1 MIDLSNA
8 RPLHASWTVR
18 LAALVLLAMVVV
30 GGWTS
35 QAEGQDGGDAG
46 VVATEA
52 RIVAV
57 DAVDASVGV
66 EIIGLDPET
75 PASAVE
81 LLVEGEAVSA
91 SSVTTTVDE
100 GRTAEVVLVVD
111 AHVRGAAGD
120 LMAAITEQLQSAT
133 ADSASTTSIAV
144 VSAGDGALILSH
156 PTTDRSRTLAALDE
170 VTFRNSSALYSG
182 VERGAGLFTDD
193 PTTVKTMIV
202 ATTGADEG
210 STVTSAEGQVALL
223 QRGAQ
228 LITIGYQGSD
238 VSLEAMSNHTAG
250 LTYQA
255 STAEALQDAVVSAM
269 VAAEGRTVVSFEPG
283 QLAQARTSVAMTI
296 GGQVFDFS
304 YPADVRTANP
314 LQLAPEAAAGSSSF
328 ALFQTSAGLYLALLL
343 AFIGISLGVWS
354 LGSILAGGDAR
365 LEGVLA
371 RYAEDGAAS
380 DAELEDMVVQ
390 SALLQRAVVV
400 SESFAER
407 QGFLSRVEGLLERAN
422 LPVRPGEGMFI
433 LSAIVLL
440 SSMFGLVIT
449 RSVLAALIFGVLAV
463 GITFFVVRFLGGR
476 RLRTFESQLPDT
488 LQLLSGTLRAG
499 YSLPQGLEAV
509 SNEIADPMGQ
519 ELRRAMTEAR
529 LGREMEDALT
539 GIADRMSSP
548 DFAWTVMAIGIQ
560 REVGGNLNEL
570 LMSVSDTMVARDRLK
585 REISALTAE
594 GKMSAGV
601 LSFLPPGLGA
611 VMWVINPEYI
621 SVLFVETMG
630 NVLLGLGVLS
640 ATVGLAWMKKVITV
654 DV

>member
-1 MIDLSNA
+1 MIDLPNA

-35 QAEGQDGGDAG
+35 GAEGQEGDDTA
-46 VVATEA
+46 VASEA

-57 DAVDASVGV
+57 DAVDSTVAV
-66 EIIGLDPET
+66 ELIGLDPATSPTAVDLVVEGESVS
-75 PASAVE
+75 ASAV
-81 LLVEGEAVSA
+81 S
-91 SSVTTTVDE
+91 TTVDE
-100 GRTAEVVLVVD
+100 ERTAEMVLVVD

-120 LMAAITEQLQSAT
+120 LLATITDQLASAT
-133 ADSASTTSIAV
+133 DATSSSTTIAV

-156 PTTDRSRTLAALDE
+156 PTTDRDRTLAALGE
-170 VTFRNSSALYSG
+170 VTFRNSSSLYNA

-202 ATTGADEG
+202 VATGADEG
-210 STVTSAEGQVALL
+210 STATSAAGQVALL

-228 LITIGYQGSD
+228 LITIGYQDSD
-238 VSLEAMSNHTAG
+238 ADLEALSRQTAG
-250 LTYQA
+250 LSFQA
-255 STAEALQDAVVSAM
+255 STVDALRDAVASSVTEASGRTIVSFKPGALAEA
-269 VAAEGRTVVSFEPG
+269 RTG
-283 QLAQARTSVAMTI
+283 VAMTI
-296 GGQVFDFS
+296 DGQTFDFS

-314 LQLAPEAAAGSSSF
+314 LQLSPEPETGSSSF
-328 ALFQTSAGLYLALLL
+328 ALFQTSIGLYLALVL
-343 AFIGISLGVWS
+343 AFVGISLGVWA
-354 LGSILAGGDAR
+354 LGSIVAGGEAG

-371 RYAEDGAAS
+371 RYTEEGEAS
-380 DAELEDMVVQ
+380 DAEVEDLVVQ
-390 SALLQRAVVV
+390 SALLQRAVDI
-400 SESFAER
+400 SETFAEQR
-407 QGFLSRVEGLLERAN
+407 GFLSRVEDLLERAN
-422 LPVRPGEGMFI
+422 LPIRAGEGMFI
-433 LSAIVLL
+433 LGAIVFLT
-440 SSMFGLVIT
+440 SMLGLVMT
-449 RSVLAALIFGVLAV
+449 RSILAALLFAV
-463 GITFFVVRFLGGR
+463 FAVAITFFVVRFLGNR
-476 RLRTFESQLPDT
+476 RLKTFESQLPDT

-529 LGREMEDALT
+529 LGRDMEDALN
-539 GIADRMSSP
+539 GISDRMASP

-611 VMWVINPEYI
+611 IMWVINPEYI
-621 SVLFVETMG
+621 AVLFTETMG
-630 NVLLGLGVLS
+630 NVLLGLGLLS

>member
-1 MIDLSNA
+1 MIDLPNA

-35 QAEGQDGGDAG
+35 DARGQDGDDGAE
-46 VVATEA
+46 APPA

-57 DAVDASVGV
+57 DAVGTAVGV
-66 EIIGLDPET
+66 ELIGLDPDT
-75 PASAVE
+75 PASSVE

-91 SSVTTTVDE
+91 SSVSTTTAE
-100 GRTAEVVLVVD
+100 GRTAEIVLVVD

-120 LMAAITEQLQSAT
+120 LVAAITEQLQTAT
-133 ADSASTTSIAV
+133 SDSSSSTSIAV

-156 PTTDRSRTLAALDE
+156 PTTDRDRTLAALDE
-170 VTFRNSSALYSG
+170 VSFRNSSALYSA

-202 ATTGADEG
+202 AATGADEG
-210 STVTSAEGQVALL
+210 STVTSAEGQAALL

-228 LITIGYQGSD
+228 LITVGFQGSD
-238 VSLEAMSNHTAG
+238 NNLEALSNQTAG
-250 LTYQA
+250 LTYQ
-255 STAEALQDAVVSAM
+255 TTTVEALKDAVAAAM
-269 VAAEGRTVVSFEPG
+269 VAAEGRTVVGFEPG
-283 QLAQARTSVAMTI
+283 ELAEARTTVAMTVAD
-296 GGQVFDFS
+296 QSFDFS
-304 YPADVRTANP
+304 YPADVRTVNP
-314 LQLAPEAAAGSSSF
+314 LQLAPEAKAGSSSF

-343 AFIGISLGVWS
+343 AFVGISLGVWS
-354 LGSILAGGDAR
+354 LGSIVAGGEAG

-371 RYAEDGAAS
+371 RYTEDGEVTE
-380 DAELEDMVVQ
+380 AEVEDMVVQ
-390 SALLQRAVVV
+390 SALLQRAVEV

-407 QGFLSRVEGLLERAN
+407 QGFLSRVEELLERAN

-433 LSAIVLL
+433 LGAIVFL
-440 SSMFGLVIT
+440 SSMLGLVVT
-449 RSVLAALIFGVLAV
+449 RSVLAALIFGVFAV
-463 GITFFVVRFLGGR
+463 AVTFFIVRYLGAR
-476 RLRTFESQLPDT
+476 RLKTFESQLPDT

-529 LGREMEDALT
+529 LGRDMEDALT

-611 VMWVINPEYI
+611 IMWIINPEYI
-621 SVLFVETMG
+621 SVLFTETMG